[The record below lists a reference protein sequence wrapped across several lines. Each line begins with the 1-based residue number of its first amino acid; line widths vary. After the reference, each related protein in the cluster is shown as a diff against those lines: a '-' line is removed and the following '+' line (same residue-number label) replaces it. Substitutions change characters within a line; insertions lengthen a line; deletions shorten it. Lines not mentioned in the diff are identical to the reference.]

1 MFIET
6 PYKTLGCWKDT
17 IPRVLPTLEGN
28 SKVSFVLDGNYKT
41 RENVVQ
47 KCYEAANSLGMEYF
61 AVQDGGQCFGSPV
74 YDSSSYMSIGKS
86 TACLN
91 GAGGP
96 MANDVYKI
104 IQGMLVAIIYY
115 PAVDKIRRIFEK
127 I

>member
-6 PYKTLGCWKDT
+6 PYQTLGCWKDT

-28 SKVSFVLDGNYKT
+28 GNVRFVLDGHYKT

-47 KCYEAANSLGMEYF
+47 KCYEAANSLGMDIF

-74 YDSSSYMSIGKS
+74 ESSSPYMTIGKS

-91 GAGGP
+91 GTGGP
-96 MANDVYKI
+96 MANDVYTM
-104 IQGMLVAIIYY
+104 IQGMSCSNVL
-115 PAVDKIRRIFEK
+115 FFL
-127 I
+127 